1 MNNPTH
7 TTEPQTADFAANAA
21 SDLFSYIDQK
31 DYDTVLHKEENM
43 PYVLRLGGIFLC
55 LEGEGDVIIN
65 EQKYHLRPRTMCL
78 AFPGTI
84 VQSLRTDEAFKGYTL
99 AINIDFIRE
108 INIPTATSLYMLV
121 LDYPCVT
128 LTQEQIDCVLELCE
142 MLRSKNSRK
151 QHPFRTQINAQM
163 LLALCYELAA
173 IYTQYHPVKRQPC
186 SRQDTLFRRFLS
198 LLATDITASREV
210 QYFADK
216 LCITPKY
223 LTIITRQVSGRS
235 ATEWISQTVIVK
247 AKSLLSGTQFTVQ
260 QISNQLNFPNPSFF
274 GQYFLRHTGMTPK
287 EFRRSKS
294 Q

>member
-1 MNNPTH
+1 MSSSI
-7 TTEPQTADFAANAA
+7 TTTQTGVADFAATAE

-31 DYDTVLHKEENM
+31 DYYTVLNRDANT
-43 PYVLRLGGIFLC
+43 PYVLKLGGIFLC

-65 EQKYHLRPRTMCL
+65 EQQYHLQPRTMCL

-84 VQSLRTDEAFKGYTL
+84 VQSLRTDRNFKGYTM
-99 AINIDFIRE
+99 AISIDFIRE
-108 INIPTATSLYMLV
+108 INIPSVTSLYMLV

-128 LTQEQIDCVLELCE
+128 LTQQQIECVLELCE
-142 MLRSKNSRK
+142 MLRSKNARK
-151 QHPFRTQINAQM
+151 QHPFRTQVNSQ
-163 LLALCYELAA
+163 LLVMLCYELAA

-186 SRQDTLFRRFLS
+186 SRQDTIFRRFLS
-198 LLATDITASREV
+198 LLATEITASREV

-223 LTIITRQVSGRS
+223 LTIITRQVSGHS
-235 ATEWISQTVIVK
+235 ATEWISRTVIVK
-247 AKSLLSGTQFTVQ
+247 AKSLLSGTQLTVQ

-287 EFRRSKS
+287 EFRRSKN